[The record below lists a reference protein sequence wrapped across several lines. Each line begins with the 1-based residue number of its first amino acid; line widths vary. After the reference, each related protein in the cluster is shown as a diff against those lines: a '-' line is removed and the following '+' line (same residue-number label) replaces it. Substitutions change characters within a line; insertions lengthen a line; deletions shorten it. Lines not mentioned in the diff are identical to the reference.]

1 MFCWWKEITPGHE
14 ENWEH
19 CVWGTVWKLPA
30 SLLYELKENMWLV
43 RGWSQDTPKGTSRYT
58 DMTGEPQVQR
68 TKNVGENA
76 YVS

>member
-1 MFCWWKEITPGHE
+1 MKLRAQMFCWWKEITPGHE

-30 SLLYELKENMWLV
+30 SSLYELKENMWLV

-58 DMTGEPQVQR
+58 DMTGEP
-68 TKNVGENA
+68 
-76 YVS
+76 